1 VARIAV
7 LGATG
12 NVGTALVAALRHA
25 GDDVLALARRPPV
38 APIEGAEFR
47 PVDMSRDD
55 LAPHLQGVDA
65 LVHLAWQFHPMR
77 DPLETWRA
85 NVLGAVRVLDAV
97 VAAGVPAL
105 VYASS
110 VGAYSP
116 GPNEPGDEGVDESWP
131 TNSLP
136 TVAYGREKAYV
147 ERLLD
152 RFELVHP
159 HVHVAR
165 VRSAFVFQ
173 RIASTEQRR
182 IFAGPFLP
190 RFLAQPGVLPVVPYP
205 AGFRFQAVHASDL
218 AEAYALMVH
227 SGARGAYNVAAP
239 PQLGGAEVAA
249 VMGAELLE
257 VPVPV
262 VRRAVRLGWL
272 ARLVPTDPELLELAR
287 RLPKMSTRRIAE
299 ELGWQPSRD
308 AMGTLKEMLWGI
320 RDGAGAPTEPLAPD
334 TLDRRLHEVQTGMG
348 ARV

>member
-1 VARIAV
+1 MARVAI

-12 NVGTALVAALRHA
+12 NVGTAVLGALRRE
-25 GDDVLALARRPPV
+25 GDEIVALARRPPD
-38 APIEGAEFR
+38 APIEGAEFQA
-47 PVDMSRDD
+47 VDMSRDD
-55 LAPHLQGVDA
+55 VAPHLRGVDA

-85 NVLGAVRVLDAV
+85 NVLGTGRVLDAV
-97 VAAGVPAL
+97 VEAGVRAI

-116 GPNEPGDEGVDESWP
+116 GPNEAGDAGVDESWP
-131 TNSLP
+131 THSRP

-147 ERLLD
+147 ERMLD
-152 RFELVHP
+152 RFELARPNVR
-159 HVHVAR
+159 VAR

-190 RFLAQPGVLPVVPYP
+190 RSLVEPGRLPVVPYP

-218 AEAYALMVH
+218 ADAYSRLVH
-227 SGARGAYNVAAP
+227 SDAQGAFNVAAP
-239 PQLGGAEVAA
+239 PQLGGAEVAE

-257 VPVPV
+257 VPVPI
-262 VRRAVRLGWL
+262 VRSVARLGWL

-287 RLPKMSTRRIAE
+287 RLPKMSTRRIAV
-299 ELGWQPSRD
+299 ELGWQPTRD
-308 AMGTLKEMLWGI
+308 AMATLREMLWGM

-334 TLDRRLHEVQTGMG
+334 TLDRRLHEVQTGVG
-348 ARV
+348 ARA